1 MPFSDLAGLRRLCR
15 LTAGLAFLLAG
26 HADAQSM
33 RQPVDSL
40 SVLDRV
46 LPAPQVGVRDS
57 SAAPFVVPPR
67 VAVIVPPGSAALRE
81 IAEQLATAL
90 RARTGRAVRVT
101 TRSDGTE
108 TTTAAIHL
116 DSTLNA
122 TNAEAYELRS
132 DSAGIF
138 ITGASSAGAR
148 WGTQTLL
155 QLIDRAPTG
164 RGATTRASWRVPA
177 LRIADAPRFAWRGSM
192 LDVGRHLLTVRDIE
206 RHIDL
211 LSRYKMNVLHWH
223 LTEDQGWRIEIT
235 RYPRLTTV
243 GAWRRE
249 HDGSRYGGFFSQQQV
264 RGLVEYARV
273 RGVTIVPEI
282 EIPGHSSAAIA
293 AYPSLGCTND
303 TIPIPTTWG
312 VFADIYCAGKE
323 STFTFLFGVLDE
335 VMALFPSPVI
345 HIGGDEAPKERWKDC
360 AACQAV
366 MRREG
371 LKNEEE
377 LQSWF
382 MRRIA
387 DHVAKRGRRV
397 IGWDEVLDGPYVPG
411 GLVQSW
417 RDSSFTRIAA
427 QRGHDVIASPSD
439 FTYLNRSAAELTL
452 RQVYAFD
459 PMPPGLDSVQQRRVL
474 GGEVPFWSEHITSG
488 ANLELMAIPRLL
500 AFAEVLWSPASRD
513 AQGGARRD
521 IDREPDRFVQRVES
535 VQLPA
540 LRADRYAVGPAA
552 QALVTTAVAYDTAS
566 RRARLRVPVL
576 ASGIAVRGTTNGARP
591 LASSPVFND
600 GAVIT
605 AGTTR
610 LQAFIGAQPV
620 REERRVTLQRHA
632 AVGAT
637 VRTMPTRDDRYPGT
651 GAYSL
656 VDGLLGSSDHGDG
669 LWQGWWVP
677 DVEIL
682 LELPMGG
689 PVDRVD
695 VNFLQNVR
703 SWIVLPRTVEFSF
716 LNAAKEWSTPVVAS
730 HAVPTTREGAII
742 QSFGVPIPA
751 GSRPRVVRIHAK
763 AGGPLPP
770 GHPGAGQAHWL
781 FADEVRVSLQR

>member
-1 MPFSDLAGLRRLCR
+1 MR
-15 LTAGLAFLLAG
+15 LAFLVAG
-26 HADAQSM
+26 VADAQPM
-33 RQPVDSL
+33 PQAVRQPTDSL
-40 SVLDRV
+40 SVFDRV
-46 LPAPQVGVRDS
+46 LPAPQAGVHDLA
-57 SAAPFVVPPR
+57 AAPFNLPPR
-67 VAVIVPPGSAALRE
+67 VAIVVAPGSSALRE
-81 IAEQLATAL
+81 IAEQLAATL
-90 RARTGRAVRVT
+90 RARTGHIARVT
-101 TRSDGTE
+101 TGVTTRVNGT
-108 TTTAAIHL
+108 TSSAAAAPANIPTIRL
-116 DSTLNA
+116 DTTLNA
-122 TNAEAYELRS
+122 ANAEAYALHA
-132 DSAGIF
+132 DAAGIS
-138 ITGASSAGAR
+138 INGASSAGAR

-155 QLIDRAPTG
+155 QLLERVPSTG
-164 RGATTRASWRVPA
+164 TRSVRHVWRVPA
-177 LRIADAPRFAWRGSM
+177 VRITDAPRFAWRGSM

-235 RYPRLTTV
+235 RYPRLTSV

-249 HDGSRYGGFFSQQQV
+249 RDGSRYGGFFSQQQV

-293 AYPSLGCTND
+293 AYPDLGCTND

-323 STFTFLFGVLDE
+323 GTFTFLFGVLDE

-345 HIGGDEAPKERWKDC
+345 HIGGDEAPKERWRDC

-387 DHVAKRGRRV
+387 EHVAKRGRRV

-411 GLVQSW
+411 GMVQSW

-459 PMPPGLDSVQQRRVL
+459 PMPPGLDSVQQARVL

-513 AQGGARRD
+513 AQGGAGRD
-521 IDREPDRFVQRVES
+521 RNRDADRFVQRVES

-552 QALVTTAVAYDTAS
+552 QALVTTAVAYDSAS
-566 RRARLRVPVL
+566 RRARLRVPTL
-576 ASGIAVRGTTNGARP
+576 AKGIVVRGTTNGARP
-591 LASSPVFND
+591 LASSPVFTD
-600 GAVIT
+600 GSVIG

-610 LQAFIGAQPV
+610 LQAFFGNQAV

-637 VRTMPTRDDRYPGT
+637 VRTMPNRDDRYPGT

-730 HAVPTTREGAII
+730 HAVPATREGAII

-751 GSRPRVVRIHAK
+751 GPRPRVVRIHAK
-763 AGGPLPP
+763 AGGPLPT

-781 FADEVRVSLQR
+781 FADEVRVTPRR

>member
-1 MPFSDLAGLRRLCR
+1 MLLRYLG
-15 LTAGLAFLLAG
+15 TLLVAVTVPR
-26 HADAQSM
+26 AEAQVVPPTVVS
-33 RQPVDSL
+33 PADSL
-40 SVLDRV
+40 SVIDRV
-46 LPAPQVGVRDS
+46 LPAPAFGMHDRA
-57 SAAPFVVPPR
+57 AAPFVVPAR
-67 VAVIVPPGSAALRE
+67 LTIVVPPHSPTLLE
-81 IAEQLATAL
+81 IGRHLATAL
-90 RARTGRAVRVT
+90 QTRTGRVVRVT
-101 TRSDGTE
+101 TRAGGAA
-108 TTTAAIHL
+108 TATAIHL
-116 DSTLNA
+116 DTTLQSE
-122 TNAEAYELRS
+122 NAEAYELRA

-138 ITGASSAGAR
+138 ITGASAAGAR

-155 QLIDRAPTG
+155 QLVERVQAGRVTG
-164 RGATTRASWRVPA
+164 TGTPSARDSWRVPA
-177 LRIADAPRFAWRGSM
+177 VRITDAPRFAWRGSM

-235 RYPRLTTV
+235 RYPRLTSV

-249 HDGSRYGGFFSQQQV
+249 RDGSRYGGFFSQQQV
-264 RGLVEYARV
+264 RALVEYARV

-293 AYPSLGCTND
+293 AYPDLGCTND

-452 RQVYAFD
+452 RHVYTFD
-459 PMPPGLDSVQQRRVL
+459 PMPAGLDSAQQRRVL

-500 AFAEVLWSPASRD
+500 AFAEVLWSPASRE
-513 AQGGARRD
+513 AQGTARRD
-521 IDREPDRFVQRVES
+521 ANREAERFVQRVES

-540 LRADRYAVGPAA
+540 LRADGYAVGPAA
-552 QALVTTAVAYDTAS
+552 QALVTTAVAYDSAS
-566 RRARLRVPVL
+566 RRARLRVPAL
-576 ASGIAVRGTTNGARP
+576 APGIAVRGTTNGARP
-591 LASSPVFND
+591 LASSPVFAD
-600 GAVIT
+600 GAVIG

-610 LQAFIGAQPV
+610 LQAFFGTQAV

-637 VRTMPTRDDRYPGT
+637 VRTMPNRDDRYPGT
-651 GAYSL
+651 GAYTL
-656 VDGLLGSSDHGDG
+656 VDGLLGSTDHGDG

-677 DVEIL
+677 EVEIL
-682 LELPMGG
+682 LELPAGA
-689 PVDRVD
+689 PVGRVD

-716 LNAAKEWSTPVVAS
+716 LNAAKEWSTPVVAT
-730 HAVPTTREGAII
+730 HAVPATREGAVI
-742 QSFGVPIPA
+742 QSFGVSIPA
-751 GSRPRVVRIHAK
+751 GPRPRLVRIHAK
-763 AGGPLPP
+763 AGGPLPT

-781 FADEVRVSLQR
+781 FADEVRVSPRR